1 MNFILTLIIL
11 LFILGVLVSI
21 HELGHFIAAKKM
33 GIYVYEF
40 CLGMGPKVKGFKR
53 KNDETEYTIRL
64 FPIGGFVAMA
74 NERDGN
80 QKLKNE
86 QILANKKFYQKL
98 IVLSAGIIMNLVLA
112 LLLLFVSGL
121 VFGSPETKAIIG
133 GVEEGYPAYDAGLQK
148 GDLVLELNG
157 EKVNSWDDI
166 TLALNEKEIADSY
179 VFTVQRE
186 TGETINL
193 EVVPKKEK
201 IEGETRYVFG
211 ISSSSEK
218 EYGLAA
224 AFKYTGNKFVS
235 MLDSMVTILGKLF
248 TGQIG
253 MDKLSGP
260 VGMYTVID
268 TVKSN
273 GVENII
279 YLIAFLSVN
288 VGVINI
294 IPIPVFDGGR
304 ILLTIIE
311 KIKGGKINPK
321 IEIYLNYFG
330 FLLLI
335 FLMIYVTLNDIIRL
349 L

>member
-148 GDLVLELNG
+148 GDLILELNG

-218 EYGLAA
+218 EYGLVA

-248 TGQIG
+248 TGQI
-253 MDKLSGP
+253 
-260 VGMYTVID
+260 
-268 TVKSN
+268 
-273 GVENII
+273 
-279 YLIAFLSVN
+279 
-288 VGVINI
+288 
-294 IPIPVFDGGR
+294 
-304 ILLTIIE
+304 
-311 KIKGGKINPK
+311 
-321 IEIYLNYFG
+321 
-330 FLLLI
+330 
-335 FLMIYVTLNDIIRL
+335 
-349 L
+349 

>member
-1 MNFILTLIIL
+1 
-11 LFILGVLVSI
+11 
-21 HELGHFIAAKKM
+21 
-33 GIYVYEF
+33 
-40 CLGMGPKVKGFKR
+40 
-53 KNDETEYTIRL
+53 
-64 FPIGGFVAMA
+64 
-74 NERDGN
+74 
-80 QKLKNE
+80 
-86 QILANKKFYQKL
+86 
-98 IVLSAGIIMNLVLA
+98 MNLVLA

-148 GDLVLELNG
+148 GDLILELNG